1 MQTCKLFTAPAV
13 KEIFGGADP
22 PTQTNQPECLLFMGE
37 PVCSYLHDKSPPR
50 VKESAHDFTPLSHST
65 PRSGGGAHVGFELL
79 LSTRICVQ

>member
-1 MQTCKLFTAPAV
+1 MRVCGMPTCKLFTAPAV

-50 VKESAHDFTPLSHST
+50 VKESAHDFTPLSHSLYSAK
-65 PRSGGGAHVGFELL
+65 RRC
-79 LSTRICVQ
+79 TRGL